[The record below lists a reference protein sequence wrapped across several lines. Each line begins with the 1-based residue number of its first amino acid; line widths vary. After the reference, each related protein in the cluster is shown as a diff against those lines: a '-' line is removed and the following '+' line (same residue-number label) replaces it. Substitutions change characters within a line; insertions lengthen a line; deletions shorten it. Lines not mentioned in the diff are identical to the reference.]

1 MAKKILIVDDENILL
16 ELLSKKFKEE
26 GFEVEMAS
34 DGEEGFKKALEIL
47 PDLII
52 LDVVMPKVNGLEMLA
67 KLRNNEQG
75 KDIKVI
81 VLTNVKE
88 IEKIE
93 DAVKD
98 GASEY
103 LVKVEWSLE
112 NLVKKVKSKFGM
124 E

>member
-16 ELLSKKFKEE
+16 EPLSKKFKEE

-34 DGEEGFKKALEIL
+34 NGEEGFKKALEIL

-52 LDVVMPKVNGLEMLA
+52 LDVAMPKVNGLEMLA
-67 KLRNNEQG
+67 KIRKNEKG
-75 KDIKVI
+75 KDMKVI
-81 VLTNVKE
+81 ILTNVNE

-124 E
+124 

>member
-67 KLRNNEQG
+67 KLRNDEKG